1 MMRKNVSTKKYSRK
15 DIPGQNVP
23 QEKVHLR
30 GSSPSVNTFGTKISP
45 QKSSE
50 QIIHLVKNP
59 PIPNI
64 FRSVFVVFCVTLKFS
79 CM

>member
-1 MMRKNVSTKKYSRK
+1 MRKNVSTKKYSRK
-15 DIPGQNVP
+15 DIPDQKVP

-45 QKSSE
+45 EKSYE
-50 QIIHLVKNP
+50 PIIHLVKNL

-64 FRSVFVVFCVTLKFS
+64 FRAVFVVFCVTLKFS